1 MKRKRQNQRF
11 LFLVFDSYIALLSMY
26 EWLTSSVL
34 RENQDVRVAS
44 DKQPDEVSRQQQHT
58 SSNFAASTTQTHFKS
73 SVVELNPGVVN
84 QVDTMKS
91 AGGSLGSSV
100 PRTTKEPALLDE
112 RSLLACIVR
121 AVPAGTD
128 GGIRISTTVSY
139 FSSSL
144 SC

>member
-1 MKRKRQNQRF
+1 
-11 LFLVFDSYIALLSMY
+11 MY
-26 EWLTSSVL
+26 ECLTSRVL
-34 RENQDVRVAS
+34 HENQDGRVAS
-44 DKQPDEVSRQQQHT
+44 DKQPDEVPRQQQHT
-58 SSNFAASTTQTHFKS
+58 SSNFAASITQTHFKS
-73 SVVELNPGVVN
+73 SVAELNPGVVN
-84 QVDTMKS
+84 QVDTVKS
-91 AGGSLGSSV
+91 AGGGLGSSV
-100 PRTTKEPALLDE
+100 PCTTKEPALLDE